1 LWSRAEEELLANEE
15 DPTKRRLTVKEA
27 LKMKSDSYPREYAK
41 VLTAI
46 TEAEAAGKLNTGDQ
60 WVKCR
65 NGNWF
70 PPIDEEVLTEVADWY
85 LLNTELAQL
94 HNVKSIVNHYYKAAF
109 GTAPWNK
116 SFSRLMTKYEHAQF
130 LDSVKRQELDKAA
143 GKEPKLKR
151 APCSEDD
158 FQRLVITGRGAV
170 GDHLGEIATTEIMAL
185 CGLRASSS
193 KLGNG
198 SKASLKKAVI
208 FSESG
213 WLIVIVTFLKGK
225 DLIDEIVRVPPGPA
239 DEPEHPRNVIFA
251 TIKRALETDGLY
263 VPTGHVSAA
272 SVKITA
278 LLRNKLFKDAV
289 FKTGFGISS
298 HSMREFMASA
308 AFKAGA
314 SREKGSK
321 LLTHGFWGSEAA
333 IKAYIFED
341 FVITDF
347 SKKLFDFLIE

>member
-1 LWSRAEEELLANEE
+1 MWGRAEEELFANEE
-15 DPTKRRLTVKEA
+15 DPTKRRLTVRDA
-27 LKMKSDSYPREYAK
+27 LKMKSDSYPREFAK

-46 TEAEAAGKLNTGDQ
+46 TQAEAAGRLNTGDK
-60 WVKCR
+60 WVQCR

-85 LLNTELAQL
+85 LLETELGQL
-94 HNVKSIVNHYYKAAF
+94 HNVKSIVNHYYKSAF

-116 SFSRLMTKYEHAQF
+116 SYSRLMTKYEHAQF
-130 LDSVKRQELDKAA
+130 VDLVARQELDRTA

-151 APCSEDD
+151 APCPEDD
-158 FQRLVITGRGAV
+158 FHRLVITGRGAV
-170 GDHLGEIATTEIMAL
+170 GDYLGEIATTEIMAL

-198 SKASLKKAVI
+198 SKASAKKAVQ

-213 WLIVIVTFLKGK
+213 WLIVTVTFLKGK
-225 DLIDEIVRVPPGPA
+225 DLVDEIIRIPPGPV
-239 DEPEHPRNVIFA
+239 DEPEHPRNLIFT
-251 TIKRALETDGLY
+251 TIKRALASDGLY
-263 VPTGHVSAA
+263 VPSGRVAAA
-272 SVKITA
+272 STKITA

-289 FKTGFGISS
+289 FRTGYGISS

-333 IKAYIFED
+333 VKPYIFED
-341 FVITDF
+341 FVITEF
-347 SKKLFDFLIE
+347 SKKLFDFLKE